1 MTSTFS
7 TNKTLELPGNGDY
20 VNTWNVP
27 VNGDMSIID
36 AAFGGTTSLNAT
48 SGNATLSVAQ
58 YRPLILNVTG
68 AITADVTYTIP
79 SGIGGQW
86 VVRNATTGNHNII
99 IASAGAGVSATVSP
113 LLVATVACDGTNCY
127 IVTASTAP
135 TGGGA
140 DLAFYLNDITINTNY
155 TIPTGKNAGTFGP
168 VTIGGSVT
176 VTIPSGSTWNIVGG
190 VPQ

>member
-7 TNKTLELPGNGDY
+7 ANKTLELPGNGDY

-36 AAFGGTTSLNAT
+36 AALGGTTSLNAT
-48 SGNATLSVAQ
+48 SGSVTLSVAQ

-68 AITADVTYTIP
+68 AISADVTYTRP
-79 SGIGGQW
+79 SGVGGQW
-86 VVRNATTGNHNII
+86 VVRNATTGNKNII
-99 IASAGAGVSATVSP
+99 IASAGAGVSATVGPS
-113 LLVATVACDGTNCY
+113 LVATVACDGTNCY
-127 IVTASTAP
+127 VVTTSTAP
-135 TGGGA
+135 TGGGS
-140 DLAFYLNDITINTNY
+140 DLAFYLNDITINNSY